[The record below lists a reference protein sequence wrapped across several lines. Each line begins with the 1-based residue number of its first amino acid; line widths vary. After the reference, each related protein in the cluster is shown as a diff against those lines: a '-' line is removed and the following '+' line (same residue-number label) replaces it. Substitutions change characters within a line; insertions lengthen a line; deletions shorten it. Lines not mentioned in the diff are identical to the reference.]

1 MKKIERGAH
10 PVSKATKAKDAKAKT
25 VETSEMLESISSA
38 LPYSDEAEKAV
49 LSGILQEPEE
59 RLIECRSELL
69 PEAFHCEP
77 NRIVY
82 ATCLGMM
89 DANPRVPIDIV
100 TVSKMLRDQGLI
112 DRVGGASALSELY
125 TYAPITTAYTFYVTQ
140 VRDQWLLRA
149 GIRAHAQGIQ
159 DLQAVSSKGADADV
173 RGTIMDTEARIFELV
188 EKSQAAAH
196 KGPVHSNVVV
206 NEVIDHVL
214 KLQESKGKMLGVSTG
229 WPDLDRAI
237 GSQGLEPP
245 DVFVCG
251 ARPKMGKTNVLC
263 SMVKAIAVDQGHP
276 TLVLSLEMTR
286 RRMWNRIMFG
296 GFDIET
302 SKASTGF
309 LDKPRDG
316 PADGDDDGDLQPS
329 GNMSRGDQ
337 ENLARSQRAMGKAPL
352 WVDDTPQDTNT
363 LRATIRLWVRRD
375 AAPYVAAHPGKKI
388 VIGIDYLQLVEACTA
403 IGKSEERHTIAEC
416 MKTIHALAKELKLIF
431 ICLAQVNRSAETNPR
446 HEPSTKDYDGGSAIE
461 KFLDYGSFIHRPSRY
476 KRWEDL
482 DEKAQAAFKAQII
495 ERRKKNPDM
504 WSPPQVVR
512 NGLGHKVRDEN
523 GREMYEWD
531 PAMDWAEHALLLL
544 PLNRNGDDARIWL
557 RFRKEFT
564 RFDSRT
570 PVMWSNNP
578 LNRQVGYADKFAAPE
593 SQPSDEDQTLFAEH

>member
-1 MKKIERGAH
+1 M
-10 PVSKATKAKDAKAKT
+10 SKPP
-25 VETSEMLESISSA
+25 VETGDLLESISST
-38 LPYSDEAEKAV
+38 LPFSDEAEKAV

-59 RLIECRSELL
+59 RLIECRSQLI

-77 NRIVY
+77 NRIIY
-82 ATCLGMM
+82 ATCLAMM
-89 DANPRVPIDIV
+89 DANPRVPIELASL
-100 TVSKMLRDQGLI
+100 TKTLRDQGLI
-112 DRVGGASALSELY
+112 DRVGGAATLSEIY
-125 TYAPITTAYTFYVTQ
+125 TYSPITTHYTFYVAQ

-149 GIRAHAQGIQ
+149 GIRAHAQGIH
-159 DLQAVSSKGADADV
+159 DLQAVSGKGADADI
-173 RGTIMDTEARIFELV
+173 RGCIMDTEARIFDLV
-188 EKSQAAAH
+188 EKSQASAS

-206 NEVIDHVL
+206 NEVIDHVE
-214 KLQESKGKMLGVSTG
+214 KLQASKGKMLGVSTG
-229 WPDLDRAI
+229 WPSLDRAI

-263 SMVKAIAVDQGHP
+263 SMVKAIAIDQGHP
-276 TLVLSLEMTR
+276 TLVLSLEMSR

-309 LDKPRDG
+309 LEK
-316 PADGDDDGDLQPS
+316 AKYSDGDDDGDLEAA
-329 GNMSRGDQ
+329 GNMTRGDQ
-337 ENLARSQRAMGKAPL
+337 ENLMRSQRAMGSAPL
-352 WVDDTPQDTNT
+352 WVDDSPQDTNT
-363 LRATIRLWVRRD
+363 LRATIRLWVRRH
-375 AAPYVAAHPGKKI
+375 ASPYVEAHPGKKI
-388 VIGIDYLQLVEACTA
+388 VIGIDYLQLVEACSA

-431 ICLAQVNRSAETNPR
+431 VCLAQVNRSAENNPR

-495 ERRKKNPDM
+495 ERRKKNPDL
-504 WSPPQVVR
+504 WSPHQPVR
-512 NGLGHKVRDEN
+512 DGLGRKVRDEN
-523 GREMYEWD
+523 GREILEWD
-531 PAMDWAEHALLLL
+531 PAIDWQEHALLLL

-564 RFDSRT
+564 RFDTRD
-570 PVMWSNNP
+570 PAMWSNNP
-578 LNRQVGYADKFAAPE
+578 VNRQVGYSDKFAAPE
-593 SQPSDEDQTLFAEH
+593 SEPSDADTALFGDD